1 VGRSGRMTSLAR
13 RTTWMLL
20 FKETDKANGRTGLAT
35 MSPPTEEP
43 TPASTWR
50 ALARSRLTDPRA
62 HLVGASFAASACGT
76 AGSGEPAGGDIEQA
90 RKLLGVAER
99 DTDQLEMSAGG
110 LQGSFPTRCF

>member
-1 VGRSGRMTSLAR
+1 
-13 RTTWMLL
+13 MLL

-50 ALARSRLTDPRA
+50 ALAGSQLTDARV

-76 AGSGEPAGGDIEQA
+76 AGSGELAGGGHRAGQIAA
-90 RKLLGVAER
+90 RVAEK
-99 DTDQLEMSAGG
+99 DTDQLEM
-110 LQGSFPTRCF
+110 

>member
-1 VGRSGRMTSLAR
+1 MSFAR

-50 ALARSRLTDPRA
+50 ALAGSQLTDARV

-76 AGSGEPAGGDIEQA
+76 AGSGELAGGGHRAGQKAA
-90 RKLLGVAER
+90 RVAEK
-99 DTDQLEMSAGG
+99 DTDQLEM
-110 LQGSFPTRCF
+110 

>member
-1 VGRSGRMTSLAR
+1 MGRTLNGCVGRSGWVTSSAR

-50 ALARSRLTDPRA
+50 ALAGSQLTDARV
-62 HLVGASFAASACGT
+62 HLVGPSFAASACRT
-76 AGSGEPAGGDIEQA
+76 AGSGELPVVGIEQA
-90 RKLLGVAER
+90 RKLLRLAEK
-99 DTDQLEMSAGG
+99 DTDQLEM
-110 LQGSFPTRCF
+110 